1 MKRKHYFQ
9 ASYVYFLTSLLVLA
23 FAVEWLSLPASAA
36 RIQDLASSAAIYL
49 LLYLL
54 LRTTYCVLTERD
66 VVRASYLVFKTRID
80 IADISAIEFPGTWLS
95 DEMRTLAIVGK
106 SGRLVKMSEMAYGRD
121 ALADV
126 ARRLRRAN
134 PRIRFDEN
142 ALELFRDGKST
153 PL

>member
-1 MKRKHYFQ
+1 MNRKHYFQ

-49 LLYLL
+49 LMYLL

-106 SGRLVKMSEMAYGRD
+106 SGRMVKMSEMAYGRE

-126 ARRLRRAN
+126 ARHLLQLNANIKLDEASARLLA
-134 PRIRFDEN
+134 
-142 ALELFRDGKST
+142 KV
-153 PL
+153 